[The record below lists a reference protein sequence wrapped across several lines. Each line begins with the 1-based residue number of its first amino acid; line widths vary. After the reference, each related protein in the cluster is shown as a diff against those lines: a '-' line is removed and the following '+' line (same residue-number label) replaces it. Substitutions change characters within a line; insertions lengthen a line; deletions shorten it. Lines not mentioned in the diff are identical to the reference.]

1 MTVPLKQ
8 PGALQRGSHVVSLLI
23 SFMSLSKHC
32 QCDLEATANHHKT
45 PINES
50 NHQKKY
56 QTYMWFIVLLMHF
69 RIGTQLLASSTKV
82 SPKQDS
88 TAPMPLAM
96 LLSHSDSMDV
106 NVWARVPSICHT
118 DLDCRMTKFKALNP
132 RVKKVI
138 ASTVWSA
145 VNLCC
150 CSKSFILH
158 SRLMC
163 HTIPFCKNKRG
174 TYTMHMISWE

>member
-1 MTVPLKQ
+1 
-8 PGALQRGSHVVSLLI
+8 
-23 SFMSLSKHC
+23 MSLSKHC

-45 PINES
+45 PIKPSE
-50 NHQKKY
+50 
-56 QTYMWFIVLLMHF
+56 
-69 RIGTQLLASSTKV
+69 KV
-82 SPKQDS
+82 SNIQCTFGSELSLLHHPQKFHLS
-88 TAPMPLAM
+88 RIYCPMPLAM

-174 TYTMHMISWE
+174 IYTMHMISWE